1 MESADSRNAGPHKV
15 TRVCLTTMSD
25 YLDVPLEIVAR
36 VRAACAHLP
45 EAYEE
50 PAFAG
55 VRWRIRGNTLAHL
68 VTRQR
73 PEGPVTYVTFH
84 AAGEELEALPA
95 TGDPFY
101 PGWGAGLVSMVLR
114 DDGTT
119 DWTELKELLTESYRL
134 LAPKKLIARLDDA

>member
-1 MESADSRNAGPHKV
+1 M
-15 TRVCLTTMSD
+15 TD
-25 YLDVPLEIVAR
+25 YLDVSLEIVQR

-45 EAYEE
+45 EAHEE
-50 PAFAG
+50 QAFAG

-68 VTRQR
+68 VTRER

-101 PGWGAGLVSMVLR
+101 VGWGEGLVAMVLR

-119 DWTELKELLTESYRL
+119 DWKELKELLTESYRL
-134 LAPKKLIARLDDA
+134 LAPKKLIARLRDD